1 MRSCVL
7 GLDGGTGSM
16 RAFLFDRA
24 GEVLD
29 SGSHAYDTAY
39 PQPGWAEQR
48 PEDWIDAVRGSVK
61 AALSGAAG
69 ADVAGLCAATTSC
82 TVVCCDGD
90 GNALA
95 PAILWMDVRA
105 SAQMHAVLEQTGQS
119 ISAET
124 FLCKAL
130 WIKENRPDLWARTR
144 VLCEYQDYLNHWLT
158 GEWCFSANTACNWGY
173 NNRKKSFD
181 LDFLRAVGL
190 EDMTDKVPARAVSAG
205 EVVGALTAEAAR
217 ALGLP
222 AGIPVVQGGIDSSIG
237 MLGMGTVRPGSL
249 SLMTGSSNLAMA
261 VTEEPLFVSADV
273 VNSGPD
279 FLLPGYYTS
288 VQGQAASGSVLRWFR
303 REFCKDLGMDCLP
316 ELDRAAQAVP
326 SGSGG
331 VLLLDYWQGNRCPHN
346 DPDASGVIAGITMNT
361 TREQIYR
368 AVLEGVAY
376 GTRDVLDAFAQ
387 KGYPVEKIN
396 VSGGFT
402 RSEIFMQIYA
412 DVCGVPFLVTSD
424 HSVAL
429 GAAILTA
436 YALGWHPSIPE
447 AADAMVR
454 CRRVVFP
461 DEAARAVYDE
471 GFRRYKGLYRGLK
484 NEKIF

>member
-1 MRSCVL
+1 MGCYVL
-7 GLDGGTGSM
+7 GLDGGTGGM
-16 RAFLFDRA
+16 RAFVFDA
-24 GEVLD
+24 NGTPITSASQTYET
-29 SGSHAYDTAY
+29 SY
-39 PQPGWAEQR
+39 PQPGRAEQQ
-48 PEDWIDAVRGSVK
+48 PEQWLKAVTGSIRQAVRS
-61 AALSGAAG
+61 L
-69 ADVAGLCAATTSC
+69 DVDEIAGLCAATTSC
-82 TVVCCDGD
+82 TVVCCTETGEH
-90 GNALA
+90 LA

-105 SAQMHAVLEQTGQS
+105 DEQMRKIKQLTGQS

-130 WIKENRPDLWARTR
+130 WLKENDPQLWAKTQ

-261 VTEEPLFVSADV
+261 VTEEPLFVSADA

>member
-1 MRSCVL
+1 
-7 GLDGGTGSM
+7 M

-158 GEWCFSANTACNWGY
+158 GEWCFSANTA
-173 NNRKKSFD
+173 
-181 LDFLRAVGL
+181 
-190 EDMTDKVPARAVSAG
+190 
-205 EVVGALTAEAAR
+205 
-217 ALGLP
+217 
-222 AGIPVVQGGIDSSIG
+222 
-237 MLGMGTVRPGSL
+237 
-249 SLMTGSSNLAMA
+249 
-261 VTEEPLFVSADV
+261 
-273 VNSGPD
+273 
-279 FLLPGYYTS
+279 
-288 VQGQAASGSVLRWFR
+288 
-303 REFCKDLGMDCLP
+303 
-316 ELDRAAQAVP
+316 
-326 SGSGG
+326 
-331 VLLLDYWQGNRCPHN
+331 
-346 DPDASGVIAGITMNT
+346 
-361 TREQIYR
+361 
-368 AVLEGVAY
+368 
-376 GTRDVLDAFAQ
+376 
-387 KGYPVEKIN
+387 
-396 VSGGFT
+396 
-402 RSEIFMQIYA
+402 
-412 DVCGVPFLVTSD
+412 
-424 HSVAL
+424 
-429 GAAILTA
+429 
-436 YALGWHPSIPE
+436 
-447 AADAMVR
+447 
-454 CRRVVFP
+454 
-461 DEAARAVYDE
+461 
-471 GFRRYKGLYRGLK
+471 
-484 NEKIF
+484 